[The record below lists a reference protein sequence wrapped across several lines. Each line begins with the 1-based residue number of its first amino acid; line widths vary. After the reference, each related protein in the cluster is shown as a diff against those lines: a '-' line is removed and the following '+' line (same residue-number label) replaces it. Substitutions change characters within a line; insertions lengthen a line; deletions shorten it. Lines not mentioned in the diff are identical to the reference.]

1 MKTTLQH
8 LLISFI
14 GSLLALAC
22 FIGILQLIDNY
33 NDETSVPLDE
43 KVIAY
48 FEDQEISYEKLE
60 IEDTTDDLYSFSYNG
75 NKYIWQYY
83 QDDKS
88 FLRIIKTYDISYEMD
103 STARVKCLEL
113 INQMERK
120 LKCVKIVLREDWI
133 YFSIECYVS
142 RDGDID
148 NILSRGLDLL
158 KIVLMKHLRKWNNF
172 DLSLFGNMLVQEHN
186 INPRTL

>member
-1 MKTTLQH
+1 MKTSLQH

-22 FIGILQLIDNY
+22 FIGILQIIDNF
-33 NDETSVPLDE
+33 NDETSEPLDE

-48 FEDQEISYEKLE
+48 FEDQGISYEKLE
-60 IEDTTDDLYSFSYNG
+60 VEDTTDDLYSFSYNG
-75 NKYIWQYY
+75 NRYIWQYY
-83 QDDKS
+83 SDDRS
-88 FLRIIKTYDISYEMD
+88 FLRIIKTYDISFEMD
-103 STARVKCLEL
+103 STARFKFLEL

-133 YFSIECYVS
+133 YFTIEGYVS

-158 KIVLMKHLRKWNNF
+158 EDCV
-172 DLSLFGNMLVQEHN
+172 DE
-186 INPRTL
+186 TLEEMEKF

>member
-1 MKTTLQH
+1 MKTSLQH

-88 FLRIIKTYDISYEMD
+88 FL
-103 STARVKCLEL
+103 L

-133 YFSIECYVS
+133 YFSIECYVG

-158 KIVLMKHLRKWNNF
+158 EDCI
-172 DLSLFGNMLVQEHN
+172 DE
-186 INPRTL
+186 TLEEMEKF

>member
-1 MKTTLQH
+1 MKTSLQH

-14 GSLLALAC
+14 GALLAIAS
-22 FIGILQLIDNY
+22 FGGIVRLFNS
-33 NDETSVPLDE
+33 NDEETREPLDE

-48 FEDQEISYEKLE
+48 FDDQGISYEKLE
-60 IEDTTDDLYSFSYNG
+60 VEDTTDDLYSFSYNS
-75 NKYIWQYY
+75 NRYIWQYY
-83 QDDKS
+83 PDDKS
-88 FLRIIKTYDISYEMD
+88 FLRIIKTYDIPFEMD
-103 STARVKCLEL
+103 STARFKFLEL

-158 KIVLMKHLRKWNNF
+158 EDCV
-172 DLSLFGNMLVQEHN
+172 DE
-186 INPRTL
+186 TLEEMEKF